1 MSQQAGLLGTG
12 GEAPPLPED
21 DGFAAADALRA
32 EEESGAATAA
42 AMEAAGVPVTEGA
55 SVSYFGFEEIH
66 RVYLDPTR
74 DGSYVEHKLL
84 NEGARRK
91 YLNKVNRDI
100 MLQRST
106 GNAIMRMQQGDEKH
120 ELLESAIC
128 GWNLVGA
135 QGEPLVFDKNKLQKF
150 LSEANPVVIDR
161 IEKDIRLRN
170 PWLLTEITVEEID
183 KQIAELQEMRAKKVE
198 EDEGNGS

>member
-1 MSQQAGLLGTG
+1 MTDTDTDTGSAPSPFDEAQA
-12 GEAPPLPED
+12 EIERD
-21 DGFAAADALRA
+21 Q
-32 EEESGAATAA
+32 ATAA
-42 AMEAAGVPVTEGA
+42 AMEAAGVSATEPKQQF
-55 SVSYFGFEEIH
+55 YFGFDETH
-66 RVYLDPTR
+66 RVMLD
-74 DGSYVEHKLL
+74 DGVSWVEHKVL

-120 ELLESAIC
+120 ELLEQAIC

-135 QGEPLVFDKNKLQKF
+135 QGEPLVFNPGKLQEF
-150 LSEANPVVIDR
+150 LKKANPVVVDL
-161 IEKDIRLRN
+161 IEKDVRLKN
-170 PWLLTEITVEEID
+170 PWLMTEISVEDID

-198 EDEGNGS
+198 EEEGNSL